1 MLNNP
6 QKEFSEQEVL
16 NYYKQHYKT
25 KICTEIVFEGTIDEK
40 LLKLYQKYKKT
51 HCCIK
56 PLSLMI
62 YSIIILAF
70 TCAGFY
76 FTISENEGYKAF
88 KEVLERN
95 ISLINVDLPHEYETV
110 KLLSY
115 LNRP

>member
-1 MLNNP
+1 M
-6 QKEFSEQEVL
+6 SE
-16 NYYKQHYKT
+16 KK
-25 KICTEIVFEGTIDEK
+25 
-40 LLKLYQKYKKT
+40 YQ
-51 HCCIK
+51 I
-56 PLSLMI
+56 MI

-115 LNRP
+115 LNRPQEEGVFCS